1 MIDKRNNSPR
11 RHSRRVPWFAALML
25 SIVGFVGIH
34 YLDAAFINI
43 DELSAFGNMGGFN
56 PPYGAVQIA
65 DSIFENSPDHMP
77 LWFIL
82 AAGLAQIT
90 GWSQV
95 ALRLVSLLTSLL
107 VSASIYRF
115 ALENF
120 GRKTANIAIFLFC
133 ANAYL
138 LQYTYRILM
147 YPLLMLLAVFHC
159 YLYWRI
165 MCHNAP
171 RWCWPLFVLTA
182 ASILYVHLFGVL
194 FLIGIGVHH
203 LFFVARSKQW
213 AKLAL
218 AWAVAC
224 LVFLPYLPRISSG
237 YEYNLASKTTAN
249 VLDVLVLLGEE
260 FLNGQ
265 LLLLAPILLSLGY
278 ALFKRNPGSDAIV
291 SVLRIALVG
300 CIAYLLLKLVLGEVL
315 ITRIRYF
322 FSIWFVIVIL
332 VAYGLASIP
341 RWFLAVFMAAWG
353 IAFVSDLPNTLSPA
367 PSGFT
372 LFRSPA
378 LHTLRALPA
387 PAGIFVGAYGELDPN
402 TKRGIHD
409 YGMVDYT
416 LRQLGL
422 DSIRLKMRRSDT
434 VIETQYQWL
443 YSNYARF
450 ILGFQ
455 PSSSPTQLPYLF
467 ELIKR
472 DFTICD
478 TLIDEPAMTALRI
491 VDRDIGCQH
500 QPVPT
505 TFVNGLAVQDRFAR
519 HLREESQII
528 VLTWIETAD
537 QRHTL
542 DHNISWQ
549 IITEDWRNVRQVDK
563 HLSDSDVLPWSRIE
577 ISTAGLQPGQY
588 RLMLILYRNDTGAKI
603 YYIDP
608 VSGQESGFLPILDF
622 TISSGSD

>member
-1 MIDKRNNSPR
+1 
-11 RHSRRVPWFAALML
+11 ML
-25 SIVGFVGIH
+25 SMVGVVGIH

-56 PPYGAVQIA
+56 PPFGAIQIA
-65 DSIFENSPDHMP
+65 ESIFENSPDHVP
-77 LWFIL
+77 LRFVL
-82 AAGLAQIT
+82 AAGVAHFT

-107 VSASIYRF
+107 VSASVYRF

-120 GRKTANIAIFLFC
+120 GSKTANIAIFLFC

-147 YPLLMLLAVFHC
+147 YPLLMLLAVLHC
-159 YLYWRI
+159 YLYWRV
-165 MCHNAP
+165 MYHNAP

-182 ASILYVHLFGVL
+182 ASILYVHLFGIL
-194 FLIGIGVHH
+194 FLIGLGVHH
-203 LFFVARSKQW
+203 LFFEARTKQW

-237 YEYNLASKTTAN
+237 YEYNLASRTSAN
-249 VLDVLVLLGEE
+249 VLDVLVLLGGE

-278 ALFKRNPGSDAIV
+278 ALYKRKPGSDTIV
-291 SVLRIALVG
+291 PVLRVALVG
-300 CIAYLLLKLVLGEVL
+300 CIAYLLLKLILGEVL
-315 ITRIRYF
+315 ITRMRYF
-322 FSIWFVIVIL
+322 FSIWFVIVVP

-341 RWFLAVFMAAWG
+341 RWLVLVFMAAWG
-353 IAFVSDLPNTLSPA
+353 LAFVSDLPNTLSPA
-367 PSGFT
+367 PSGYT
-372 LFRSPA
+372 LYRSPA
-378 LHTLRALPA
+378 LESLGALPT
-387 PAGIFVGAYGELDPN
+387 PAGIFVGAFGEADSN

-409 YGMVDYT
+409 YSMVDYT

-422 DSIRLKMRRSDT
+422 DSIRLKMRRSNT
-434 VIETQYQWL
+434 GIETQYHWL

-467 ELIKR
+467 ELIER

-478 TLIDEPAMTALRI
+478 TLIDAPTMTALRI
-491 VDRDIGCQH
+491 VDRDFGCQH

-505 TFVNGLAVQDRFAR
+505 TFGNGLVVQDRIAR
-519 HLREESQII
+519 YFHDKQRIR

-537 QRHTL
+537 QQQKL
-542 DHNISWQ
+542 EHNVSWQ
-549 IITEDWRNVRQVDK
+549 IITMDWQNVRQVDK

-577 ISTAGLQPGQY
+577 ISTAGLQPAQY
-588 RLMLILYRNDTGAKI
+588 RLMLIMYRIDTGAKI
-603 YYIDP
+603 YYVDP

-622 TISSGSD
+622 TISPGAD